1 MSESINKS
9 TNAPENNNNMD
20 ENKQAVV
27 DNHVSDEKSEALK
40 VKEPFLRIAKRDYTP
55 FTIVSCIRA
64 LGILI
69 ALIISALFIVLITDL
84 NPLKVYVSMF
94 SGAFGTATRTWI
106 TIRDV
111 MFLLCISVGLAPAF
125 KMRFWNI
132 GAEGQV
138 LIGALVTAACMIY
151 LSNLPTYALLILMFI
166 LSIIAGAL
174 WGLLPAIFKAKWNT
188 NETLFTLM
196 MNYVAIQLVEFFVD
210 IWDKKQSHSV
220 GQINSETMAG
230 WIPSVFGM
238 KYFYNVVIV
247 VILTIF
253 VYIYLKYTK
262 HGYEIAVVGESI
274 NTAKYAGINVRRVII
289 RTMLLSGAI
298 CGLAGFIE
306 VAGISHTISK
316 ASAGGLGFTAIIVAW
331 LSKFNTL
338 AMAAVSFLIVFL
350 DRGAVQIATDFG
362 LNEYASEI
370 IMSIIL
376 FFILGSEFFIN
387 YRLIFRRS
395 KRKGADVNDA

>member
-55 FTIVSCIRA
+55 FTIASCIRA

-238 KYFYNVVIV
+238 KYFYNVVII